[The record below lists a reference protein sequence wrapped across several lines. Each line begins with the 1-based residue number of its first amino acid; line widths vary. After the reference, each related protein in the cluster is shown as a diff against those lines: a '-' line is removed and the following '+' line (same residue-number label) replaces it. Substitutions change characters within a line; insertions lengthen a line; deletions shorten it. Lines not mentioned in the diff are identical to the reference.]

1 MISEE
6 KKKELEK
13 QGYRFVGNHSA
24 VKTCEWVRKSIR
36 NQGVCYKQAFYNV
49 RSWRC
54 VQMTPSMNVCT
65 HRCEW
70 CWRDINH
77 TELKWTGPV
86 DEPKEIV
93 DGCIEAQKEL
103 LMGFK
108 GFEGSN
114 IKRFEE
120 SMKPL
125 QFAISLS
132 GEPTAY
138 PKLPGLVKELKE
150 RDIISFIVSNGT
162 YPEMI
167 EKLLKEQPTQ
177 MYLTLPA
184 PNKEIYKKACKPLI
198 SDGWEKILESFSL
211 LGKFDR
217 SVARITCTKGINL
230 EDANGYA
237 EILKKSKPSFVEFK
251 GFMPIGFARE
261 RLGYSGMPS
270 SEEIKEFAEKVNNE
284 LGYKLGGFEE
294 RSRALMLWDGKTEKA
309 IDWEK

>member
-6 KKKELEK
+6 KRKELFK

-24 VKTCEWVRKSIR
+24 VKTCEWVRKSLR
-36 NQGVCYKQAFYNV
+36 NQGVCYKQKFYDI

-86 DEPKEIV
+86 DEPKDIV

-114 IKRFEE
+114 MERFEE
-120 SMKPL
+120 AMEPL

-138 PKLPGLVKELKE
+138 PKLTELVQELDSRK
-150 RDIISFIVSNGT
+150 IISFIVSNGT

-167 EKLLKEQPTQ
+167 ERLVKSPPTQ

-184 PNKEIYKKACKPLI
+184 PNKEVYRNACRPLI
-198 SDGWEKILESFSL
+198 DDGWERIMKSFSL
-211 LGKFDR
+211 LGKFPR
-217 SVARITCTKGINL
+217 SVARLTCTKEVNMSGAK
-230 EDANGYA
+230 EYA
-237 EILKKSKPSFVEFK
+237 EILKKSKPGFVEFK

-261 RLGYSGMPS
+261 RVGYSGMPS
-270 SEEIKEFAEKVNNE
+270 FEEVKEFAEKVNNE
-284 LGYKLGGFEE
+284 LGYKLADFSKP
-294 RSRALMLWDGKTEKA
+294 SRAVLLWDGETEKA
-309 IDWEK
+309 IEWEK